1 LSRNGYF
8 CYIAGK
14 ARDLNYQGEHV
25 MKLRYLFLLL
35 LIGFYGCN
43 NEQPSSTPSDTG
55 AAGDSDTQGATEQ
68 TTEAQPNDSSN
79 PEIVPPQKAAVKV
92 THVISSEETYYLD
105 GPQQMRPPDG
115 KFKAGTKV
123 ELVQEAGS
131 YSVVVSE
138 DGIRAYVS
146 SGALKPIE

>member
-1 LSRNGYF
+1 
-8 CYIAGK
+8 
-14 ARDLNYQGEHV
+14 
-25 MKLRYLFLLL
+25 M
-35 LIGFYGCN
+35 
-43 NEQPSSTPSDTG
+43 
-55 AAGDSDTQGATEQ
+55 
-68 TTEAQPNDSSN
+68 
-79 PEIVPPQKAAVKV
+79 KV
-92 THVISSEETYYLD
+92 THVISSEGTYYLD

-146 SGALKPIE
+146 TGALKPIK

>member
-1 LSRNGYF
+1 
-8 CYIAGK
+8 
-14 ARDLNYQGEHV
+14 
-25 MKLRYLFLLL
+25 MKLRYLLLLL

-55 AAGDSDTQGATEQ
+55 AAGDSDTQDTTEQ
-68 TTEAQPNDSSN
+68 TTEDQPNDSPN
-79 PEIVPPQKAAVKV
+79 PEVVPPQKPAVKV

-131 YSVVVSE
+131 YSVVV
-138 DGIRAYVS
+138 
-146 SGALKPIE
+146 

>member
-1 LSRNGYF
+1 
-8 CYIAGK
+8 
-14 ARDLNYQGEHV
+14 
-25 MKLRYLFLLL
+25 MKLRYLLLL
-35 LIGFYGCN
+35 LSIGFYGCN
-43 NEQPSSTPSDTG
+43 NKEPAGTSSDAD
-55 AAGDSDTQGATEQ
+55 AAGQTDNQDATEQ
-68 TTEAQPNDSSN
+68 TAADQADDSTN
-79 PEIVPPQKAAVKV
+79 PEIVPPEKLEVKV
-92 THVISSEETYYLD
+92 THVINSEETYYLD

-146 SGALKPIE
+146 TGALKPIE

>member
-1 LSRNGYF
+1 
-8 CYIAGK
+8 
-14 ARDLNYQGEHV
+14 
-25 MKLRYLFLLL
+25 MKLRYLLLL
-35 LIGFYGCN
+35 LSIGFYGCN
-43 NEQPSSTPSDTG
+43 NEEPANTPSDADATG
-55 AAGDSDTQGATEQ
+55 ETDNQDATDQAAADDST
-68 TTEAQPNDSSN
+68 N
-79 PEIVPPQKAAVKV
+79 PEIVPPQKPDVKV
-92 THVISSEETYYLD
+92 THVMSSEETYYLD

-146 SGALKPIE
+146 TGALKPIE

>member
-1 LSRNGYF
+1 
-8 CYIAGK
+8 
-14 ARDLNYQGEHV
+14 
-25 MKLRYLFLLL
+25 MKLRYLLLL
-35 LIGFYGCN
+35 LLTGFYGCN

-55 AAGDSDTQGATEQ
+55 AAGASDTQDATDQ
-68 TTEAQPNDSSN
+68 APADPSNDSPN
-79 PEIVPPQKAAVKV
+79 PEIIPPQKTEVKV

-146 SGALKPIE
+146 TGALKPIE

>member
-1 LSRNGYF
+1 
-8 CYIAGK
+8 
-14 ARDLNYQGEHV
+14 
-25 MKLRYLFLLL
+25 MKLRYLVLLV
-35 LIGFYGCN
+35 LIGFCGCN
-43 NEQPSSTPSDTG
+43 NEQSSSTSSDTD
-55 AAGDSDTQGATEQ
+55 AAGASDTQDATDQ
-68 TTEAQPNDSSN
+68 TTEDQSNDSPN
-79 PEIVPPQKAAVKV
+79 PEIGPPQKTEVKV

-146 SGALKPIE
+146 TGALKPIE

>member
-1 LSRNGYF
+1 
-8 CYIAGK
+8 
-14 ARDLNYQGEHV
+14 
-25 MKLRYLFLLL
+25 MKLRYLLLL
-35 LIGFYGCN
+35 LSIGFYGCN
-43 NEQPSSTPSDTG
+43 HEEPANTPASPG
-55 AAGDSDTQGATEQ
+55 AAEETDQQDNTDQATADQADDST
-68 TTEAQPNDSSN
+68 N
-79 PEIVPPQKAAVKV
+79 PEIVPPKKNDVKV
-92 THVISSEETYYLD
+92 THVINSEETYYLD

-146 SGALKPIE
+146 TGALKPIE